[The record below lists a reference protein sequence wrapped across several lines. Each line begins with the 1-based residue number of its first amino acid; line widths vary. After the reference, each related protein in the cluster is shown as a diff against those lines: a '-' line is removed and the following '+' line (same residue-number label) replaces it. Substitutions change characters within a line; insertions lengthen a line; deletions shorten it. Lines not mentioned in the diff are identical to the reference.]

1 MSEQDKDVVVEQG
14 EGQEQEQQAPDHS
27 PIELRAMDMGW
38 RPKEEFQGDE
48 DDFIEAKEFV
58 RRQPLFEKIETQ
70 SKQIKA
76 VSKALEALKTHYTRV
91 EQAAVEKAI
100 TQMKSARKEALS
112 DGDGERFELLDDEIK
127 KAETSLATIERVQK
141 EPLVE
146 EVVDHPEWKAFNT
159 RNPWYSSTAYMRKY
173 ADDVG
178 TELAQKG
185 MSPSDVLRE
194 VEKAVRKEFP
204 NKFVNPNKEHAP
216 DVNSSRSNQG
226 PKKLGGDE
234 SKLSDSQRKIMND
247 LVRQKVLTKEEYIA
261 DLRNIGELK

>member
-1 MSEQDKDVVVEQG
+1 MSEQDKEIVVEP
-14 EGQEQEQQAPDHS
+14 GQEQEQQAPEHS
-27 PIELRAMDMGW
+27 PMELRAMDMGW

-100 TQMKSARKEALS
+100 TQMKSARKEALT
-112 DGDGERFELLDDEIK
+112 DGDGDRFELLDDEIK

-146 EVVDHPEWKAFNT
+146 EVVDHPEWKAFNS
-159 RNPWYSSTAYMRKY
+159 RNPWYSTTAYMRKY

-185 MSPSDVLRE
+185 MSPTEVLRE

-204 NKFVNPNKEHAP
+204 SKFVNPNKEHAP
-216 DVNSSRSNQG
+216 EVGGSRGNPN

-247 LVRQKVLTKEEYIA
+247 LVRQKVLTKEEYLA
-261 DLRNIGELK
+261 DLKSIGELK